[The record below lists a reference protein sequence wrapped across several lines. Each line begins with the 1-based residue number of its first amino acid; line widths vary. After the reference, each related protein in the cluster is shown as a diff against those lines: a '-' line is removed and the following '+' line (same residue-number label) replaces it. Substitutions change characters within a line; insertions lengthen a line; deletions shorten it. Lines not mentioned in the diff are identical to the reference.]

1 MLEAK
6 LAGVLVLSADA
17 DDARR
22 GELGVA
28 RAILEQ
34 LIEAAPDLALDT
46 FAPHAAVLGEQF
58 RSLLAL
64 PAQWSAPAVSPSLVV
79 PADEPVAARKA
90 RVMQALRDWLHAAAA
105 QRPLLVA
112 VDDADR
118 ADGASAVWL
127 TLLAGD
133 MSEQRLVIAVTLER
147 ETTHRALDMLSADA
161 AGIDLVP
168 LDAQQTTRLL
178 RSVFGDVPNLPVVAQ
193 WVHGLAGGV
202 PRTVME
208 LAQYLVDHRIARYE
222 RGSWTLPATLRDQA
236 LPRSFEHALAQQLDG
251 LGADARALAEALAL
265 ISEHGQLELDEL
277 SRLTAF
283 DPPER
288 LYAAVDELVATQ
300 VLVAAGRAYHVRHR
314 GLVSALAARLQDERR
329 RPLHVAIADVYERR
343 AERSDVKSEANVLAA
358 YHRYLAGDVAAC
370 LARLTAAG
378 RVDDAAFAR
387 SREAVGMYE
396 ACLAYGEAAG
406 MSPRRLYPLR
416 KILLQLSAFAD
427 PSLIRHARP
436 TLEQVVHDSGRVY
449 YDELADEPDPLL
461 RVRKCVARARALY
474 EQTDPALRG
483 LDPVEGMLELGSTV
497 LTLTRAYMVRND
509 VESLRGLLPVVEPLK
524 VMSAGFDLLYELALQ
539 TYESL
544 EGKDVQQRRLRTLS
558 RLELPI
564 QGLDA
569 PLQLAIRCALLY
581 WAGVYE
587 AALGQESALERAKVL
602 ERQPLYAPLGV
613 QLRGIY
619 HLFVGDELEAEACR
633 RRGELLDLQSPFV
646 GVSTNHGTLYE
657 VTGYFLCGSVL
668 GMRRVIATLREQT
681 ARHPGWQ
688 RELRRAEGL
697 YALLRGEP
705 QVALGLLDGAAAAPA
720 RVQALLALG
729 DAEAARACAERAHAE
744 ADGRE
749 HRLFVL
755 RLRVARALAR
765 SACGD
770 HVSAAELLDDEMD
783 HAIRTGVGGMLLSEM
798 HEARARIAIELDDR
812 VAFRRHAS
820 QLGSAYGRATSGL
833 RARYEQLGLAA
844 RRALMSVPPP
854 APGDRREPTEHRS
867 DVHTQLELGQSRE
880 RRMRSALTLL
890 AEHAHATRAFLFG
903 MQPGGLRLAVALDG
917 SKPPEGLD
925 DMLAFYMDAELA
937 ANTPAEPGKS
947 GFTPTADMVAW
958 INDGEQLYYPVLL
971 HCVDGQK
978 RMIAGVAVLALPIQ
992 REPRLPREL
1001 ASEIGRALLRA
1012 GDVVGAEAAD

>member
-1 MLEAK
+1 
-6 LAGVLVLSADA
+6 
-17 DDARR
+17 
-22 GELGVA
+22 
-28 RAILEQ
+28 
-34 LIEAAPDLALDT
+34 
-46 FAPHAAVLGEQF
+46 
-58 RSLLAL
+58 
-64 PAQWSAPAVSPSLVV
+64 
-79 PADEPVAARKA
+79 
-90 RVMQALRDWLHAAAA
+90 MQALRDWLHAAAA

-118 ADGASAVWL
+118 ADPGSAVWL

-133 MSEQRLVIAVTLER
+133 MDEQRLVIAVTLER
-147 ETTHRALDMLSADA
+147 EAAHRALDMLSADA

-168 LDAQQTTRLL
+168 LDAAQTTRLL
-178 RSVFGDVPNLPVVAQ
+178 RSVFGDVPNLSVVSH

-236 LPRSFEHALAQQLDG
+236 LPRSFEHALSQHLDE
-251 LGADARALAEALAL
+251 LGVHARALAEALAL
-265 ISEHGQLELDEL
+265 VSEHGQLELDEL
-277 SRLTAF
+277 TSLIAF

-288 LYAAVDELVATQ
+288 LYAAVDELIAAQ
-300 VLVAAGRAYHVRHR
+300 VLVASGRTYHLRHR
-314 GLVSALAARLQDERR
+314 GLIGALAARLPDERR
-329 RPLHVAIADVYERR
+329 RHLHAAIAAVYEQ
-343 AERSDVKSEANVLAA
+343 RSARPDAKRDAGVLAA
-358 YHRYLAGDVAAC
+358 YHLYLAGDVPAC
-370 LARLTAAG
+370 LARLSETG
-378 RVDDAAFAR
+378 RADDAPFAR

-396 ACLAYGEAAG
+396 ACLGYGEAAG

-416 KILLQLSAFAD
+416 KILLQLSAVSD
-427 PSLIRHARP
+427 PSLIRHAGP
-436 TLEQVVHDSGRVY
+436 TLAQVTRDSGRIY

-474 EQTDPALRG
+474 DQTDPALRG
-483 LDPVEGMLELGSTV
+483 LDPVEGMFELGGTV

-509 VESLRGLLPVVEPLK
+509 IEALRALLPVIEPLT
-524 VMSAGFDLLYELALQ
+524 VMSAGFDLLHEITLQ

-544 EGKDVQQRRLRTLS
+544 EGKDVQQRRLKTLS
-558 RLELPI
+558 RLELPV
-564 QGLDA
+564 QGLDP
-569 PLQLAIRCALLY
+569 PLQTAIRCGLLY

-587 AALGQESALERAKVL
+587 AALGQETALDRAKVL
-602 ERQPLYAPLGV
+602 ERHPLYAPLGV

-619 HLFVGDELEAEACR
+619 HLFVGDELEAEACG
-633 RRGELLDLQSPFV
+633 RRGELLDLRSAV
-646 GVSTNHGTLYE
+646 MGVSTHHGALYE
-657 VTGYFLCGSVL
+657 VTGYFLCGSLL
-668 GMRRVIATLREQT
+668 GMRRVIASLREQA
-681 ARHPGWQ
+681 ARHPLWQ
-688 RELRRAEGL
+688 RELRSAEGL

-705 QVALGLLDGAAAAPA
+705 QVALGLLDGPVSAPS

-729 DAEAARACAERAHAE
+729 DPEAARAYAEKAYA
-744 ADGRE
+744 ACDGRE
-749 HRLFVL
+749 HRVHLL

-770 HVSAAELLDDEMD
+770 HKGAAELLDDEMD

-798 HEARARIAIELDDR
+798 HEARARVAIELDDR
-812 VAFRRHAS
+812 VSFRRHAS
-820 QLGSAYGRATSGL
+820 QLGAAYGRATSGL
-833 RARYEQLGLAA
+833 RARYEQLSLAA

-854 APGDRREPTEHRS
+854 MQGDRREPSEHRS

-890 AEHAHATRAFLFG
+890 AEHAKASRAFLFG

-937 ANTPAEPGKS
+937 ASTPAELEKS

-971 HCVDGQK
+971 HCVEGQK
-978 RMIAGVAVLALPIQ
+978 RLIAGVAVLALPIQ

-1012 GDVVGAEAAD
+1012 GDVIGAEAAD